1 MKKFYLKIGLFLV
14 PVLLVWLALEVFYRT
29 VETNYTF
36 KSKTLVENY
45 TDIEVLIFSNSQ
57 AFYGINPNRFTQN
70 AFSIANISQTLYF
83 DQLLLEKHLD
93 SLPNLKTIILTV
105 SYFTLSLKDNTRED
119 IWRKYFYNQQMD
131 VEVPHISVFD
141 PRKYSLSLSRKLKN
155 SVETIQEYRKFGTLV
170 SCDTKGFGKYLKPGS
185 QTDTD
190 VIGAMI
196 AKKHE
201 DHSLDFEINRNRLQQ
216 IIDRC
221 KARNIQVVLVN
232 TPVSRAYYR
241 NLYPEKVEKII
252 ATCNA
257 LALKNANVHFLS
269 FWNDTRFIDADMRD
283 ADHLKV
289 EGAQK
294 LSTILEEALQSF

>member
-29 VETNYTF
+29 VETNYTY
-36 KSKTLVENY
+36 KNKALVENY
-45 TDIEVLIFSNSQ
+45 SDIEVLILSNSQ

-105 SYFTLSLKDNTRED
+105 SYFTLSLKDNTGED

-131 VEVPHISVFD
+131 VEVPHIYVFD
-141 PRKYSLSLSRKLKN
+141 PRKYSLSLSRKFKN
-155 SVETIQEYRKFGTLV
+155 SVETFQDYRKFGTLV
-170 SCDTKGFGKYLKPGS
+170 SCDAKGFGKYLKPGAKA
-185 QTDTD
+185 DTE

-201 DHSLDFEINRNRLQQ
+201 DHSLDFELNRNRLQQ

-221 KARNIQVVLVN
+221 KARNIQVLLVN
-232 TPVSRAYYR
+232 TPVSRAYYK
-241 NLYPEKVEKII
+241 NLIPEKVEKII
-252 ATCNA
+252 ATCSA
-257 LALKNANVHFLS
+257 LALSNANVNFIS

-283 ADHLKV
+283 ADHLTA
-289 EGAQK
+289 EGAEK
-294 LSTILEEALQSF
+294 LSKILNEVLLTD